1 MINYVH
7 HYHHK
12 VLLVM
17 MLMLLLPYNVICQ
30 LKASNTAYH
39 HNSIKPTLE
48 FNYDKSIFSA
58 NNSISYSSIDSISS
72 FINNTLN
79 ISMSSNTSSYSLMS
93 LLQSHKHNLTNHPHI
108 ILNHPNKH
116 ILFIT
121 LFAFSILFIWILLI
135 ICAYCNCCLFSNKL
149 RYGKCANVSFWLTYL
164 PFITIIA
171 FTYMFYS
178 KLNILN
184 TYLLGNADTFRNFL
198 TYMQNGGNNVN
209 GFIGVNEINKYL
221 NGTVSFINQVTSS
234 SELIFNKE
242 KYDTLYSKVKQI
254 EEIVN
259 ELNKVKDT
267 VLYLDD
273 KEIVPLYAKEF
284 NLNDNKSSLSKIQ
297 KEFNSN
303 LNKSFKSL
311 DNVYKKIL
319 TLIGDD
325 DNNYAKGINEINDGF
340 YSTNRELIYRKELL
354 FDNSTLLF
362 AIGLSKGLTTIKFL
376 FGGFVFILLANLLL
390 LFIFVYIRDTTIK
403 CILHVSWNIMII
415 IIFILILSSSIM
427 CFISQMARDIIPEFH
442 SILINVD
449 DNVYYSKYMNSCL
462 NEEGNLYKAS
472 SLDKYNFNSLN
483 EIINQI
489 HSNINNIT
497 TGDTTQIIPEVLDHI
512 STSFDS
518 DFSKSTD
525 STYNELD
532 INYILD
538 NLTSITNNINGNAPC
553 ETFDIWV
560 STISKCGKDGYDYK
574 PKDELSERNKGC
586 MLVQDFKGDDSLIE
600 DLYANVCDK
609 PALKY
614 LKQIVT
620 SLALY
625 HDQNEDTLTSIE
637 STLDL
642 LKKTYNDVVYSVNA
656 YNRDIQQKFV
666 FDYQI
671 KQIDMKTSLDCN
683 KAKEY
688 LGMFYGKV
696 SNELSDICNQVSIGL
711 LLSGVIGLIGMLFMI
726 GTIYRTS
733 EEAMQKYYNHL
744 NENIQKR
751 EIELIDQNDYQAE

>member
-7 HYHHK
+7 HHHK

-116 ILFIT
+116 ILFIS

-135 ICAYCNCCLFSNKL
+135 ICAYCNCCLFSNKQ
-149 RYGKCANVSFWLTYL
+149 RYGKCATVSFWLTYL

-184 TYLLGNADTFRNFL
+184 TYLLGNADTFSNFL

-234 SELIFNKE
+234 SEIIFNKN

-340 YSTNRELIYRKELL
+340 YSTNNELMYRKELL

-362 AIGLSKGLTTIKFL
+362 ITGLSKGLITIKFL

-390 LFIFVYIRDTTIK
+390 LFIFVYIRDNTIK

-415 IIFILILSSSIM
+415 IIFILICRVFCYI
-427 CFISQMARDIIPEFH
+427 CIILRNHP
-442 SILINVD
+442 
-449 DNVYYSKYMNSCL
+449 
-462 NEEGNLYKAS
+462 
-472 SLDKYNFNSLN
+472 
-483 EIINQI
+483 
-489 HSNINNIT
+489 
-497 TGDTTQIIPEVLDHI
+497 
-512 STSFDS
+512 
-518 DFSKSTD
+518 
-525 STYNELD
+525 
-532 INYILD
+532 
-538 NLTSITNNINGNAPC
+538 ITNQNHN
-553 ETFDIWV
+553 
-560 STISKCGKDGYDYK
+560 SK
-574 PKDELSERNKGC
+574 
-586 MLVQDFKGDDSLIE
+586 
-600 DLYANVCDK
+600 
-609 PALKY
+609 
-614 LKQIVT
+614 
-620 SLALY
+620 
-625 HDQNEDTLTSIE
+625 
-637 STLDL
+637 
-642 LKKTYNDVVYSVNA
+642 
-656 YNRDIQQKFV
+656 
-666 FDYQI
+666 
-671 KQIDMKTSLDCN
+671 
-683 KAKEY
+683 
-688 LGMFYGKV
+688 
-696 SNELSDICNQVSIGL
+696 
-711 LLSGVIGLIGMLFMI
+711 
-726 GTIYRTS
+726 
-733 EEAMQKYYNHL
+733 
-744 NENIQKR
+744 
-751 EIELIDQNDYQAE
+751 